1 MAEHPSV
8 GLALSTV
15 GRPLLTELLSS
26 AAASTRLPAAVA
38 VADHTPNQDL
48 TISGDYPFPV
58 VVVPS
63 VGGVARGRNDAAA
76 ALSARCDVLGF
87 PNDDCLFP
95 LTTIEQ
101 VSQAFAGPQPP
112 AVVAGT
118 LLDASGPRMR
128 LPAAGTALDRRS
140 VWRAIEPAMWVR
152 SEVYEGA
159 DGLRDDLG
167 TGADSPWQSG
177 DGTDLLLRIMAGGGA
192 LRSRPDI
199 VVLGRG
205 ERRDLAPDAFVAK
218 HRAYARGTGYVFRL
232 HSYPMRDQVRL
243 VLAPLLKMATYDA
256 SLALSAR
263 IAAARA
269 VGRIEGLAG
278 RPVHGRKLTWL

>member
-1 MAEHPSV
+1 LAEYPSV

-15 GRPLLTELLSS
+15 GRPLLTELLAS

-38 VADHTPNQDL
+38 VADHTPNRDL
-48 TISGDYPFPV
+48 TIRGDYTFPV

-95 LTTIEQ
+95 PATIEQ
-101 VSQAFAGPQPP
+101 VSHAFAGPQSP

-128 LPAAGTALDRRS
+128 LPAAGTALDRRT

-152 SEVYEGA
+152 REVYEGI
-159 DGLRDDLG
+159 GGIRDDLG
-167 TGADSPWQSG
+167 TGSDSPWQSG
-177 DGTDLLLRIMAGGGA
+177 DGTDLLLRIMADGGSV
-192 LRSRPDI
+192 RSRPDI
-199 VVLGRG
+199 VVSGRG
-205 ERRDLAPDAFVAK
+205 ERRDLTPDAFVAK

-232 HSYPMRDQVRL
+232 HSYPLRDQLRL
-243 VLAPLLKMATYDA
+243 VLAPLVKVSTHDA

-263 IAAARA
+263 VAAARA

-278 RPVHGRKLTWL
+278 RPLHGRKLTWL